1 MEASV
6 NSSNKAVEDWIKMSL
21 KQLSLETK
29 SHVFWLG
36 KNSKHLL
43 NTFSNTEV
51 LPCKVEDIVDQIR
64 SVFRTQSSV
73 VFFQQINQYFPVF
86 SIVYY
91 VIPIH
96 VHIEFY
102 PFHLFWKFNDS

>member
-1 MEASV
+1 M
-6 NSSNKAVEDWIKMSL
+6 NSSNKAIEDWVKLPL

-29 SHVFWLG
+29 SDLLWLG
-36 KNSKHLL
+36 KNLKHIL

-51 LPCKVEDIVDQIR
+51 LPYKVEDIVDQIR

-73 VFFQQINQYFPVF
+73 FFSQEINQCFPIF
-86 SIVYY
+86 TIVYY
-91 VIPIH
+91 VIAVH